1 MKFLDVPGLST
12 ISELIMECFVV
23 SRKSTR
29 FMIRNSFSQS
39 LQLLSIKLS
48 SPDSDS
54 FHEHYRCAQK
64 EDTTFSISLSS
75 DTWATNAKLRDILNH
90 SQTCSYNYQRKSSV
104 WRSPWKAL
112 DGERCGPL
120 VTMDGIQECL
130 AKDQTLDEYISSL
143 DCAYDPDLLCALMK
157 LDESATEKAAA
168 NEEKEKEERE
178 KRVKRFRIQK
188 AEKLEDV
195 LGKVEA
201 ILDPRWKNFALRKYY
216 YSTDGWSRFREFRGE

>member
-1 MKFLDVPGLST
+1 
-12 ISELIMECFVV
+12 
-23 SRKSTR
+23 
-29 FMIRNSFSQS
+29 
-39 LQLLSIKLS
+39 
-48 SPDSDS
+48 
-54 FHEHYRCAQK
+54 
-64 EDTTFSISLSS
+64 
-75 DTWATNAKLRDILNH
+75 
-90 SQTCSYNYQRKSSV
+90 
-104 WRSPWKAL
+104 
-112 DGERCGPL
+112 
-120 VTMDGIQECL
+120 MDGIQECL